1 MLECPNPIDGWYT
14 FLVIK
19 VFSPLLKHISAVLT
33 TLLTTVLLFF
43 LRDLLSTST
52 VALIYLIPVLV
63 STTLWGLSPGLISGF
78 SAFLAFNYF
87 FIHPYYTFEVL
98 HTQDLTGLAI
108 FFLVAVLTSQLV
120 GRARKNLE
128 SAQAREL
135 EATRLYE
142 LSVRLVGVNRLPEI
156 AHVLV
161 SQVQVTFRAVFVRAR
176 IGTLPAENP
185 FSISFPPD
193 QQPPPSPA
201 LTLPISAASR
211 LLGELSLW
219 RELPLDASE
228 KQMLQTFVT
237 QTALALERAMFLQAE
252 TRAQVLEESDRMKSA
267 LLSSVSH
274 ELRTPLATIKAS
286 ITSLLS
292 GEVEWEEAAVRD
304 ELLAVVDEESD
315 QLNRLVGNL
324 LDMSRLEAGALQPDR
339 QWNVLA
345 EIVDEAARRMHRLL
359 ENHQLFLDLP
369 DDLPLIAVDYYQ
381 LERVFTNLISNSI
394 KYAPPP
400 SAIQIQARVKPSQG
414 LSVWVTNQG
423 PPVPAEHL
431 PRIFDKFHRVTNADR
446 VTGTGLG
453 LSICKGIVEAHGG
466 QIWAENLPNGFAFCF
481 TLPLNWNGRPPPAV
495 EAETG

>member
-1 MLECPNPIDGWYT
+1 VSPDNGWWYT
-14 FLVIK
+14 TYVTK
-19 VFSPLLKHISAVLT
+19 VFSPLFKHISAVLT

-63 STTLWGLSPGLISGF
+63 STTLWGLSPGLVSGF

-87 FIHPYYTFEVL
+87 FIRPYYTFEVL

-108 FFLVAVLTSQLV
+108 FFLVAVLNNQLV

-128 SAQAREL
+128 AAQAREQ

-142 LSVRLVGVNRLPEI
+142 LSIRLVGVNSLPEI

-161 SQVQVTFRAVFVRAR
+161 SQVQETFRAEFVRVHV
-176 IGTLPAENP
+176 GTLPAENP
-185 FSISFPPD
+185 FSISFPPGP
-193 QQPPPSPA
+193 QRPPPSPV

-219 RELPLDASE
+219 REFPLDTSE

-237 QTALALERAMFLQAE
+237 QTALALERAIFLQAE

-292 GEVEWEEAAVRD
+292 DEVTWEDATVRD
-304 ELLAVVDEESD
+304 ELLAVVDEEAD

-324 LDMSRLEAGALQPDR
+324 LDMSRLEAGALKPDR

-345 EIVDEAARRMHRLL
+345 EIVDEATTRMHRLL
-359 ENHQLFLDLP
+359 ENHRLLLDVP
-369 DDLPLIAVDYYQ
+369 DDLPLAPVDYYQ

-394 KYAPPP
+394 KYAPPH
-400 SAIQIQARVKPSQG
+400 SAIQIQARVQPPAG
-414 LSVWVTNQG
+414 LSVRVTNQG

-431 PRIFDKFHRVTNADR
+431 PRIFDKFHRVTNADQ

-466 QIWAENLPNGFAFCF
+466 QIWAENLPDGFAFCF
-481 TLPLNWNGRPPPAV
+481 TLPLNWNGRPPPGV
-495 EAETG
+495 EAET